1 MCFHLP
7 LHLTLLFTLPFQN
20 QTVSAVR
27 RSRPWGKCR
36 GSEDHTEPLTVAI
49 CDALIPRGRG
59 FYPKP
64 HSTCGASCLIKPGL
78 LWVTRKLSQP
88 HWFGVGGCGLSLWL
102 LFKSAVIY
110 HSSLNQLRQLACV
123 IKSHFRELF
132 AVITLMTFKQN
143 KNLFWTFRIIF
154 FWTFR
159 TNVEFF
165 KCLIL
170 FGPRVFQGKN
180 LIWEFFT
187 SGQDE

>member
-1 MCFHLP
+1 MLFPSLVFILQAFLQYESIIFITKKNKSKDFLKQNENCCLQSKKRILTRYLICWYLDLGLP
-7 LHLTLLFTLPFQN
+7 ASGTMWN
-20 QTVSAVR
+20 
-27 RSRPWGKCR
+27 KC
-36 GSEDHTEPLTVAI
+36 
-49 CDALIPRGRG
+49 
-59 FYPKP
+59 
-64 HSTCGASCLIKPGL
+64 
-78 LWVTRKLSQP
+78 
-88 HWFGVGGCGLSLWL
+88 L

-110 HSSLNQLRQLACV
+110 HSSLNQLWQLACV

-132 AVITLMTFKQN
+132 VVITLMTFKQN

-170 FGPRVFQGKN
+170 FGPRVFQGKS